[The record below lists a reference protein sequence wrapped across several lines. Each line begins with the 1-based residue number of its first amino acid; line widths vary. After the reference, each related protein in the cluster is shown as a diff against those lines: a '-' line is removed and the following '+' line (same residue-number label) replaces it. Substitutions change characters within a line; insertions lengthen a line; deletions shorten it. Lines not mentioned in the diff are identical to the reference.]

1 MNGILPLTYVST
13 YEELHTVSF
22 RLKTSAAVK
31 TAKCSLIRL
40 VNEANLIQY
49 RCHLSLPQVPIT
61 VERKSWRTDAV
72 LRGLPADILDV
83 DLENVTADAYVTY
96 LCDSTMINTLRIP
109 MLIFPNLS
117 QSAYSRY
124 GGPEGLTNWQ
134 RIAISRI
141 GIMAQTAY
149 ANLNTAC
156 CIVPV
161 LAH

>member
-13 YEELHTVSF
+13 YEELHTVGF
-22 RLKTSAAVK
+22 RLATSAAVK

-40 VNEANLIQY
+40 VNEANLVQY

-96 LCDSTMINTLRIP
+96 LCARCFPAPIVDSTLAFHRLWTLLRD
-109 MLIFPNLS
+109 
-117 QSAYSRY
+117 YSTEICL
-124 GGPEGLTNWQ
+124 G
-134 RIAISRI
+134 
-141 GIMAQTAY
+141 
-149 ANLNTAC
+149 
-156 CIVPV
+156 
-161 LAH
+161 